1 MKKQTKK
8 AVPAS
13 PGATPAAFS
22 AADFPQLQEFLRG
35 YLHEDFKEEHGSALG
50 ALDEFCYSASKRER
64 EALKRDLDAFM
75 ALIVG
80 KPFERV
86 RDWWTRELG
95 SAWLPPDKKALLG
108 LQAQLNQADK
118 DKQR

>member
-1 MKKQTKK
+1 MKKQSSKTST
-8 AVPAS
+8 APS
-13 PGATPAAFS
+13 AAFS

-50 ALDEFCYSASKRER
+50 ALDEFCYSATKRER
-64 EALKRDLDAFM
+64 QALKRDLDAFVT
-75 ALIVG
+75 LIAG
-80 KPFERV
+80 KPFDKV
-86 RDWWTRELG
+86 RDWWTRDLG
-95 SAWLPPDKKALLG
+95 SAWLPPDKKALLA